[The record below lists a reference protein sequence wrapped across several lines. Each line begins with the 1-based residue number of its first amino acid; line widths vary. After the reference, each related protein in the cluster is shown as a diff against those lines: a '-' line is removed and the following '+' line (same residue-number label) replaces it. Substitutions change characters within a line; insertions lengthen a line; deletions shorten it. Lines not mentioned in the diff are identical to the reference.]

1 MIVPFAA
8 GGPTDVVAR
17 IVSENMSGTLGQQI
31 VIENIIGA
39 GGTTAGTRAMR
50 APADGYTIIMGH
62 MGTHAAAV
70 ALYPKL
76 AYNPSTD
83 FAPIGMTAGMPVVI
97 LAAKGFPAKDLS
109 EFAHYL
115 KGDGAA
121 KLRMAHAGIGSVS
134 YTTCLLLNSIVGVKP
149 ELTAFQGT
157 GPAMRAL
164 VAGKVDYMCDQ
175 AVSAVPRV
183 IRGDIRAYAVGT
195 SARNVALPQVPT
207 AREAGMPEF
216 QASAWNALFAPKG
229 TPKPIIDKLNAALV
243 SALDDA
249 FTKKRL
255 VELGAEI
262 PDREGR
268 TPEALARL
276 VEAEIAKWTPIIKAS
291 APTE

>member
-17 IVSENMSGTLGQQI
+17 IVSENMSGTLRQQI
-31 VIENIIGA
+31 VIENIIGT

-50 APADGYTIIMGH
+50 APPDGYTIIMGH

-83 FAPIGMTAGMPVVI
+83 FAPIGMTAGMPVLI
-97 LAAKGFPAKDLS
+97 LAAKDLPPKDLS
-109 EFAHYL
+109 EFARYV
-115 KGDGAA
+115 KNSTT

-134 YTTCLLLNSIVGVKP
+134 YTACLLLNSIVGVKP

-175 AVSAVPRV
+175 AVSAVPQV

-195 SARNVALPQVPT
+195 NARNAALPEVPT
-207 AREAGMPEF
+207 AKEAGMPEF

-229 TPKPIIDKLNAALV
+229 TPKPIVDKLNAALV
-243 SALDDA
+243 TALDDA

-262 PDREGR
+262 PNRAGR

-291 APTE
+291 APAE